1 MTNTMASHHGRAQ
14 DRFDTTVETE
24 QGPPYAVVHIRGE
37 YGVSAITIFT
47 PHGINCAADYLREFR
62 DAIDGA
68 VKELEQMGAVK
79 EAE

>member
-14 DRFDTTVETE
+14 DRFDAIIETE
-24 QGPPYAVVHIRGE
+24 QGPPYAVVHIRDE
-37 YGVSAITIFT
+37 YFVSPITIFT

-62 DAIDGA
+62 YALNGAIA
-68 VKELEQMGAVK
+68 KLEEMGSVK